1 MPVSFQQQ
9 AGYEAL
15 PPEYVRAE
23 LANLDEVQF
32 KKAGLEEVAALDAK
46 ATAEYEDAVEAKA
59 ALDLEEAA
67 EVGTTEAADDGGGF
81 LSAHLVAPVT
91 PAALDLVAPVT
102 PDDSAEEQEGQGRMA
117 AEEAKAEEGGIA
129 SAEVDRFA
137 EGLSDMYGTEAESD
151 QVGTSSS

>member
-1 MPVSFQQQ
+1 MMPVSFQQQ

-23 LANLDEVQF
+23 LANDDEVQF
-32 KKAGLEEVAALDAK
+32 KRAGLEAA
-46 ATAEYEDAVEAKA
+46 DAVEAKA

-67 EVGTTEAADDGGGF
+67 EVGTTEAADDGGGS
-81 LSAHLVAPVT
+81 LSAHLAAPVT

-117 AEEAKAEEGGIA
+117 AEEAEEEEGIA

-137 EGLSDMYGTEAESD
+137 EGLSNMYGTEAESD

>member
-1 MPVSFQQQ
+1 MMPVSFQQQ

-23 LANLDEVQF
+23 LANDDEVQF
-32 KKAGLEEVAALDAK
+32 KKAGLEAA
-46 ATAEYEDAVEAKA
+46 DAVEAKA

-67 EVGTTEAADDGGGF
+67 EVGTTEAADDGGGS
-81 LSAHLVAPVT
+81 LSAYLAAPVT
-91 PAALDLVAPVT
+91 PAALDKDAPVT

-117 AEEAKAEEGGIA
+117 AEEAEAEEGGMA
-129 SAEVDRFA
+129 SAEVARFG
-137 EGLSDMYGTEAESD
+137 EDLRNMYDTEAESD

>member
-23 LANLDEVQF
+23 LANDDEVQF
-32 KKAGLEEVAALDAK
+32 KKAGLEAA
-46 ATAEYEDAVEAKA
+46 DAVEAKA

-67 EVGTTEAADDGGGF
+67 EVGTTEAADDGGGS
-81 LSAHLVAPVT
+81 LSAHLAAPVT
-91 PAALDLVAPVT
+91 PAEPDLVAPVT
-102 PDDSAEEQEGQGRMA
+102 PDDSLEEQEGQGRMA
-117 AEEAKAEEGGIA
+117 AEEAEAEEGGIA
-129 SAEVDRFA
+129 SAEVDRFG
-137 EGLSDMYGTEAESD
+137 EDLCNMYGTEAESD